1 LTFRAVVID
10 TEQVTDRPSITY
22 DHHSPEHAA
31 GAAALYAELRAR
43 CPIAWTER
51 YGGFWV
57 ASAFEPCVRVAKDPE
72 RFRSDH
78 DVDGTR
84 EGYQGITIPSL
95 PNQRFIPSEADP
107 PEFLEYRHLLQPWF
121 SPGKVARWEGFVRDD
136 VTARLDERV
145 GSGAIDLVLDL
156 ANPVPAVVTLAF
168 VGLPAADWERF
179 ADPIHASAYTPPGTP
194 EKAAAIAGIGEL
206 AAVLRDVVRD
216 RRATPRD
223 DLATAVATAEI
234 GGVLIEI
241 DRAVDI
247 LQLVVAG
254 GVDTTTALLANTF
267 VWLSEHPDVRTRL
280 VEEPER
286 IPIAREEFL
295 RYFTPTQATART
307 ASVNVELGDVMI
319 GAGERVLMSWAAA
332 NRDPAVFDSPEEVDI
347 DRAPNPHLTFGAGPH
362 RCLGIHFARM
372 IIRVVL
378 EEVLARIPDYV
389 VDLDGAE
396 RYRTIG
402 VINGWI
408 KVPATFTPGG
418 APRAS
423 SS

>member
-1 LTFRAVVID
+1 M
-10 TEQVTDRPSITY
+10 DRGSVPY

-31 GAAALYAELRAR
+31 DAAAVHADLRAR
-43 CPIAWTER
+43 CPVAWTES

-57 ASAFEPCVRVAKDPE
+57 ASAFEPCVRAAKDPE

-78 DVDGTR
+78 DIEGTR

-121 SPGKVARWEGFVRDD
+121 SPGKVGRWESFVRDD
-136 VTARLDERV
+136 VTQRLDERV
-145 GSGAIDLVLDL
+145 ETGAIDLVLDV

-168 VGLPAADWERF
+168 VGLPSDDWERF

-206 AAVLRDVVRD
+206 ARVLREVVID
-216 RRATPRD
+216 RQQRPRD
-223 DLATAVATAEI
+223 DLASAVANAQI
-234 GGVLIEI
+234 GGAPIEA

-267 VWLSEHPDVRTRL
+267 VWLAANPSVRQQL
-280 VEEPER
+280 VDEPEL

-307 ASVNVELGDVMI
+307 ANTDVTLGDVTI
-319 GAGERVLMSWAAA
+319 AAGERVLMAWAAA
-332 NRDPAVFDSPEEVDI
+332 NRDPAVFTDPEHIDI

-389 VDLDGAE
+389 VDTEAAE

-408 KVPATFTPGG
+408 RVPATFTPV
-418 APRAS
+418 PRRTS
-423 SS
+423 

>member
-1 LTFRAVVID
+1 LTPAEASSTLHVVVERAPI
-10 TEQVTDRPSITY
+10 SY

-31 GAAALYAELRAR
+31 HAPDVHADLRAR
-43 CPIAWTER
+43 CPVAWTES

-57 ASAFEPCVRVAKDPE
+57 ASAFEPCVRAAKDPE

-78 DVDGTR
+78 DVEGTR

-107 PEFLEYRHLLQPWF
+107 PEFLEYRHLLLAWF
-121 SPGKVARWEGFVRDD
+121 SPGKVNRWESFVRNH
-136 VTARLDERV
+136 VTEILDEHMA
-145 GSGAIDLVLDL
+145 SGRIDLVLDI

-168 VGLPAADWERF
+168 VGLPPDDWERF
-179 ADPIHASAYTPPGTP
+179 ADPIHASAYTRPGTP
-194 EKAAAIAGIGEL
+194 EKQAAIAGIGEL
-206 AAVLRDVVRD
+206 AALLREIVAD
-216 RRATPRD
+216 RRANPRD
-223 DLATAVATAEI
+223 DLATAVANAEI
-234 GGVLIEI
+234 GGAPIEI

-267 VWLSEHPDVRTRL
+267 VWLSDHPDVRQQL
-280 VEEPER
+280 IDDPEL
-286 IPIAREEFL
+286 IPLAREEFL

-307 ASVNVELGDVMI
+307 ACVDVELGDVTI
-319 GAGERVLMSWAAA
+319 GAGERILMSWAAA
-332 NRDPAVFDSPEEVDI
+332 NRDPAVFHDPEHVDI

-372 IIRVVL
+372 IIKVAL

-389 VDLDGAE
+389 VETDGAE
-396 RYRTIG
+396 RYATIG

-408 KVPATFTPGG
+408 QVPATFTP
-418 APRAS
+418 R
-423 SS
+423 

>member
-1 LTFRAVVID
+1 MA
-10 TEQVTDRPSITY
+10 DRPSIPY

-31 GAAALYAELRAR
+31 GAAGVHAELRAR
-43 CPIAWTER
+43 CPVAWTES
-51 YGGFWV
+51 YGGFWL
-57 ASAFEPCVRVAKDPE
+57 ASAFEPCVRAAKDPE

-78 DVDGTR
+78 DVEGTR

-107 PEFLEYRHLLQPWF
+107 PEFLEYRHLLQRWF
-121 SPGKVARWEGFVRDD
+121 SPGKVARWEAFVRDD
-136 VTARLDERV
+136 VTQRLDDHV
-145 GSGAIDLVLDL
+145 ASGRIDLVLDV

-168 VGLPAADWERF
+168 VGLPAGDWERF

-206 AAVLRDVVRD
+206 AGVLRDVVRD
-216 RRATPRD
+216 RRANPRD
-223 DLATAVATAEI
+223 DLATAVANAEI
-234 GGVLIEI
+234 GGAPIEV

-267 VWLSEHPDVRTRL
+267 VWLSDHPDVRARL
-280 VEEPER
+280 IDEPEL

-307 ASVNVELGDVMI
+307 ASVDVELGDVTI

-332 NRDPAVFDSPEEVDI
+332 NRDPAVFDDPEHIDI

-362 RCLGIHFARM
+362 RCLGIHFSRM

-389 VDLDGAE
+389 VDTNAAE

-408 KVPATFTPGG
+408 KVPATFTPRTP
-418 APRAS
+418 ARVS
-423 SS
+423 S

>member
-1 LTFRAVVID
+1 MDRGAV
-10 TEQVTDRPSITY
+10 PY
-22 DHHSPEHAA
+22 DHHSPEHARRA
-31 GAAALYAELRAR
+31 PDIHAELRAR
-43 CPIAWTER
+43 CPVAWTES
-51 YGGFWV
+51 YGGFWL
-57 ASAFEPCVRVAKDPE
+57 ASAFEPCVRAAKDLE

-84 EGYQGITIPSL
+84 EGYRGITIPSL

-121 SPGKVARWEGFVRDD
+121 SPGKVERWESFVRDD
-136 VTARLDERV
+136 VRERLDAKVE
-145 GSGAIDLVLDL
+145 SGRIDLVLDL

-168 VGLPAADWERF
+168 VGLPADDWERF

-194 EKAAAIAGIGEL
+194 EKQAAIAGIGEL
-206 AAVLRDVVRD
+206 AAVLRDIVMD
-216 RRATPRD
+216 RRTNPRD
-223 DLATAVATAEI
+223 DLATAVANAEI
-234 GGVLIEI
+234 GGAPIEV
-241 DRAVDI
+241 DRVVDI

-267 VWLSEHPDVRTRL
+267 VWLSEHPDVRQRL
-280 VEEPER
+280 VDEPELV
-286 IPIAREEFL
+286 PIAREEFL

-307 ASVNVELGDVMI
+307 ACVDVELGDVTI

-332 NRDPAVFDSPEEVDI
+332 NRDPAVFDDPEHVDI
-347 DRAPNPHLTFGAGPH
+347 DRVPNPHLTFGAGPH

-378 EEVLARIPDYV
+378 EEVLARIPDYQ
-389 VDLDGAE
+389 VDRDAAE

-402 VINGWI
+402 LINGWI
-408 KVPATFTPGG
+408 KVPATFT
-418 APRAS
+418 ATPRH
-423 SS
+423 

>member
-1 LTFRAVVID
+1 LTHVGGIVD
-10 TEQVTDRPSITY
+10 TEVVADRTAISY

-31 GAAALYAELRAR
+31 GAADIHAELRAR
-43 CPIAWTER
+43 CPVAWTES
-51 YGGFWV
+51 YGGFWL
-57 ASAFEPCVRVAKDPE
+57 ASAFEPCVRAAKDLE

-78 DVDGTR
+78 DVEGTR
-84 EGYQGITIPSL
+84 QGYQGITIPSL

-121 SPGKVARWEGFVRDD
+121 SPGKVARWESFVRDH
-136 VTARLDERV
+136 VTECLDDRAE
-145 GSGAIDLVLDL
+145 SGRIDLVLDL

-194 EKAAAIAGIGEL
+194 EKEAAIAGIGEL
-206 AAVLRDVVRD
+206 AGVLRGVVTD
-216 RRATPRD
+216 RRANPRD
-223 DLATAVATAEI
+223 DLATAVADAQI
-234 GGVLIEI
+234 GGAPIEI

-267 VWLSEHPDVRTRL
+267 VWLSENPEVRQRL
-280 VEEPER
+280 VDEPAL
-286 IPIAREEFL
+286 IPVAREEFL

-307 ASVNVELGDVMI
+307 ASADVELGDVTV

-332 NRDPAVFDSPEEVDI
+332 NRDPAVFDDPEHVDI

-389 VDLDGAE
+389 VDTHAAE

-408 KVPATFTPGG
+408 KVPATFSPT
-418 APRAS
+418 RAS
-423 SS
+423 RRA

>member
-1 LTFRAVVID
+1 MA
-10 TEQVTDRPSITY
+10 DRESISY

-31 GAAALYAELRAR
+31 HAAAIHAELRER
-43 CPIAWTER
+43 CPVAWTES
-51 YGGFWV
+51 YDGFWV
-57 ASAFEPCVRVAKDPE
+57 ASAFEPCVRAAKDLE

-78 DVDGTR
+78 DIEGTR
-84 EGYQGITIPSL
+84 EGYRGITIPSL

-107 PEFLEYRHLLQPWF
+107 PEFLEYRHLLQRWF
-121 SPGKVARWEGFVRDD
+121 SPGSVAKWEPFVRAHVAECLDD
-136 VTARLDERV
+136 HVE
-145 GSGAIDLVLDL
+145 SGRIDFVLDL
-156 ANPVPAVVTLAF
+156 ANPVPAAVTLAF
-168 VGLPAADWERF
+168 IGLPPGDWERF

-206 AAVLRDVVRD
+206 AGVVRGIVAD
-216 RRATPRD
+216 RRANPRD
-223 DLATAVATAEI
+223 DLASALANAEI
-234 GGVLIEI
+234 GGAPIEI

-267 VWLSEHPDVRTRL
+267 VWLSEHPDVRQRL
-280 VEEPER
+280 IDEPELLG
-286 IPIAREEFL
+286 IAREEFL

-307 ASVNVELGDVMI
+307 ASCDVELGGVTLA
-319 GAGERVLMSWAAA
+319 AGERVLMSWAAA
-332 NRDPAVFDSPEEVDI
+332 NRDPAVFADPEHVDI

-372 IIRVVL
+372 IISVVL
-378 EEVLARIPDYV
+378 DDVLARIPDYV
-389 VDLDGAE
+389 VDSAAAE

-408 KVPATFTPGG
+408 KVPATFTPSTARGS
-418 APRAS
+418 ATRAR
-423 SS
+423 

>member
-1 LTFRAVVID
+1 MAGRTCI
-10 TEQVTDRPSITY
+10 SY
-22 DHHSPEHAA
+22 DHHSRAHAA
-31 GAAALYAELRAR
+31 SAADIHAELRER
-43 CPIAWTER
+43 CPVAWTES

-57 ASAFEPCVRVAKDPE
+57 ASAFEPCVQVAKDPA

-78 DVDGTR
+78 DVEGTR
-84 EGYQGITIPSL
+84 QGYQGITIPSL

-107 PEFLEYRHLLQPWF
+107 PEFLEYRHLLLPWF
-121 SPGKVARWEGFVRDD
+121 APGAVAKWEPFVREHVNECLDD
-136 VTARLDERV
+136 HVE
-145 GSGAIDLVLDL
+145 SGRIDLVLDL

-168 VGLPAADWERF
+168 VGLPPLDWERF

-194 EKAAAIAGIGEL
+194 EKAAAIAGIAEL
-206 AAVLRDVVRD
+206 ASVLRGMVTD
-216 RRATPRD
+216 RRANPRN
-223 DLATAVATAEI
+223 DLATSVANAHI
-234 GGVLIEI
+234 GGKRIEI

-267 VWLSEHPDVRTRL
+267 VWLSEHPDVRQRL
-280 VEEPER
+280 VDEPDV
-286 IPIAREEFL
+286 IPVAREEFL

-307 ASVNVELGDVMI
+307 ASTDAALSGVTVA
-319 GAGERVLMSWAAA
+319 AGERVLMSWAAA
-332 NRDPAVFDSPEEVDI
+332 NRDPTVFDDPEYVNI

-378 EEVLARIPDYV
+378 EVVLARIPDYA
-389 VDLDGAE
+389 VDTAAAE

-402 VINGWI
+402 LINGWI
-408 KVPATFTPGG
+408 KVPTTFTPTSRGG
-418 APRAS
+418 NR
-423 SS
+423 

>member
-1 LTFRAVVID
+1 MAG
-10 TEQVTDRPSITY
+10 RPCTSY
-22 DHHSPEHAA
+22 DHHSPAHAA
-31 GAAALYAELRAR
+31 RASDIHAELRER
-43 CPIAWTER
+43 CPVAWTES

-57 ASAFEPCVRVAKDPE
+57 ASAFEPCVQVAKDLA

-78 DVDGTR
+78 DVEGTR

-107 PEFLEYRHLLQPWF
+107 PEFLEYRQLLLPWF
-121 SPGKVARWEGFVRDD
+121 APGAVAKWEAFVRDH
-136 VTARLDERV
+136 VTDCLDDHVE
-145 GSGAIDLVLDL
+145 SGRIDLVLDL
-156 ANPVPAVVTLAF
+156 ANPVPAAVTLAF
-168 VGLPAADWERF
+168 VGLPPSDWARF

-194 EKAAAIAGIGEL
+194 EKEAAIAGIAEL
-206 AAVLRDVVRD
+206 ANVLRDVVTD
-216 RRATPRD
+216 RRANPRS
-223 DLATAVATAEI
+223 DLATSVANAHI
-234 GGVLIEI
+234 GGARIEI
-241 DRAVDI
+241 DRAVDV

-267 VWLSEHPDVRTRL
+267 VWLSEHPDVRQRL
-280 VEEPER
+280 VDEPDV

-307 ASVNVELGDVMI
+307 ASTDAALGGVNVA
-319 GAGERVLMSWAAA
+319 AGERVLMSWAAA
-332 NRDPAVFDSPEEVDI
+332 NRDPAVFDDPEYINI
-347 DRAPNPHLTFGAGPH
+347 DRAPNPHLTFGTGPH

-389 VDLDGAE
+389 VDTAAAE

-402 VINGWI
+402 LINGWI
-408 KVPATFTPGG
+408 KVPTTFTPTN
-418 APRAS
+418 P
-423 SS
+423 